1 MTMKNEHKKPAGAR
15 MSLRLRLLLQ
25 IGLALSVLWAAV
37 ALWMQRELDSTLRAT
52 LDQRL
57 VMAAEM
63 VADLAA
69 QNPAIWTGPVAER
82 PALPLIPSADDS
94 ALVCQI
100 SDLRGE
106 VYARSAGSKRP
117 TEGSIRA
124 DKPGFAERLEN
135 DLLWRTYTLE
145 KAGLLVTTADRIDK
159 RSALLRQLMLAAT
172 LPFLIALVG
181 GLAVLWWGVGLG
193 LRPLERLRHKL
204 ALRNSRDLTP
214 VVLSDL
220 PADLAPLV
228 GSLNDMLE
236 RIDLS
241 LARERRFTA
250 DAAHELRTPLT
261 VIKLHLQ
268 VLGLSQ
274 GQAAEVALEHALE
287 GVARLQQV
295 LAQLLT
301 LAELDSDAGS
311 DEGIA
316 RVEGPQACADV
327 DEVIRL
333 ALRDCPD
340 LAPERLRLHRQPGS
354 ALLALPLALAVTAL
368 RNLFDNAARHSPA
381 GEAIDLKVSAE
392 ADRLILVLSDRGPGM
407 SDEDMARAT
416 ERFWRRAQ
424 GPGSGLGLAIVLAIV
439 KRYGGALSLARRASG
454 GLELTLNLP
463 RVVGPS

>member
-1 MTMKNEHKKPAGAR
+1 MIKARQAAGAR
-15 MSLRLRLLLQ
+15 MNLRLRLLLQ
-25 IGLALSVLWAAV
+25 IGLALSLLWGAV
-37 ALWMQRELDSTLRAT
+37 ALWMQRELENTLSAT

-57 VMAAEM
+57 VMAAQM

-82 PALPLIPSADDS
+82 PALPLIPAADES

-106 VYARSAGSKRP
+106 VYAHSAGSSRP
-117 TEGSIRA
+117 AGGSIRA
-124 DKPGFAERLEN
+124 DKPGFAERLDHEV
-135 DLLWRTYTLE
+135 LWRTYTL
-145 KAGLLVTTADRIDK
+145 KKGDLLVTTADRIDK
-159 RSALLRQLMLAAT
+159 RSALSRQLMLTAT

-181 GLAVLWWGVGLG
+181 GLAVLWWGVGAG
-193 LRPLERLRHKL
+193 LRPLERLRQTL

-214 VVLSDL
+214 VALTDL
-220 PADLAPLV
+220 PSDLAPLV

-236 RIDLS
+236 RIALS

-261 VIKLHLQ
+261 AIKLHLQ

-274 GQAAEVALEHALE
+274 GQAAEVALAHAHE

-301 LAELDSDAGS
+301 LAELDSDQGT
-311 DEGIA
+311 EQ
-316 RVEGPQACADV
+316 VEGQQPSADV

-333 ALRDCPD
+333 ALRDCPA
-340 LAPERLRLHRQPGS
+340 LPPERLRLQKSPGP
-354 ALLALPLALAVTAL
+354 ALLAMPQALAVTAL

-381 GEAIDLKVSAE
+381 GEAVDLSVSAE
-392 ADRLILVLSDRGPGM
+392 AERLILVLSDRGPGM

-439 KRYGGALSLARRASG
+439 KRYGGAFSLARRAAG

-463 RVVGPS
+463 RASVQS

>member
-1 MTMKNEHKKPAGAR
+1 MMMTTPTDKKPANAR

-25 IGLALSVLWAAV
+25 IGLALSLLWGAV

-57 VMAAEM
+57 VMAAQM

-69 QNPAIWTGPVAER
+69 QNPAIWTGPAVER
-82 PALPLIPSADDS
+82 PALPQIPGADDS
-94 ALVCQI
+94 SLVCQI

-106 VYARSAGSKRP
+106 VYAHSAGNSRP
-117 TEGSIRA
+117 AEGSIRA
-124 DKPGFAERLEN
+124 DKPGFAERLDH
-135 DLLWRTYTLE
+135 DLLWRTYTL
-145 KAGLLVTTADRIDK
+145 KQGDLLVTTADRIDK
-159 RSALLRQLMLAAT
+159 RSALLQQLMLAAT
-172 LPFLIALVG
+172 LPFVIALLG
-181 GLAVLWWGVGLG
+181 GLAVLWWGVGVG
-193 LRPLERLRHKL
+193 LRPLERLRQTL
-204 ALRNSRDLTP
+204 VLRNSRDLTP
-214 VVLSDL
+214 VVLTDL

-261 VIKLHLQ
+261 AIKLHLQ

-274 GQAAEVALEHALE
+274 GQAAEVALEHANE

-301 LAELDSDAGS
+301 LAELDV
-311 DEGIA
+311 DEGA
-316 RVEGPQACADV
+316 AQVEGQPASADV

-333 ALRDCPD
+333 ALRDCPA
-340 LAPERLRLHRQPGS
+340 LPPERLRLHKAAGPAR
-354 ALLALPLALAVTAL
+354 LALPLALAVTAL

-381 GEAIDLKVSAE
+381 DEAIDLSVSAE

-407 SDEDMARAT
+407 SDEDIARAT

-439 KRYGGALSLARRASG
+439 KRYGGTFSLARRSAG
-454 GLELTLNLP
+454 GLELSLNLP
-463 RVVGPS
+463 RAMPAH

>member
-1 MTMKNEHKKPAGAR
+1 MSTNDKKPVGTR
-15 MSLRLRLLLQ
+15 INLRLRLLLQ
-25 IGLALSVLWAAV
+25 IGLALSLLWGAV
-37 ALWMQRELDSTLRAT
+37 ALWMQRELESTLRGT

-57 VMAAEM
+57 VMAAQM

-69 QNPAIWTGPVAER
+69 QNPAIWTGPAAER
-82 PALPLIPSADDS
+82 PALPLIPAADDS
-94 ALVCQI
+94 SLVCQI

-106 VYARSAGSKRP
+106 VYAHSAGNSRP
-117 TEGSIRA
+117 AEGSIRA
-124 DKPGFAERLEN
+124 DKPGFAERLDHE
-135 DLLWRTYTLE
+135 LLWRTYTL
-145 KAGLLVTTADRIDK
+145 KQGDLLVTTADRIDK
-159 RSALLRQLMLAAT
+159 RSALLQQLMLAAT
-172 LPFLIALVG
+172 LPFVVALLG
-181 GLAVLWWGVGLG
+181 GLAVLWWGVGVG
-193 LRPLERLRHKL
+193 LRPLERLRQTL

-261 VIKLHLQ
+261 AIKLHLQ

-274 GQAAEVALEHALE
+274 GQAAEVALEHANE

-301 LAELDSDAGS
+301 LAELDV
-311 DEGIA
+311 DEGA
-316 RVEGPQACADV
+316 AQVEGQPAGADV
-327 DEVIRL
+327 EEVIRL
-333 ALRDCPD
+333 ALRDCPA
-340 LAPERLRLHRQPGS
+340 LPPARLRLHKAPGP
-354 ALLALPLALAVTAL
+354 ALLLALPLALAVTAL

-381 GEAIDLKVSAE
+381 DEVIDLSVSTE

-439 KRYGGALSLARRASG
+439 KRYGGAFSLARRAAG

-463 RVVGPS
+463 RASAAN